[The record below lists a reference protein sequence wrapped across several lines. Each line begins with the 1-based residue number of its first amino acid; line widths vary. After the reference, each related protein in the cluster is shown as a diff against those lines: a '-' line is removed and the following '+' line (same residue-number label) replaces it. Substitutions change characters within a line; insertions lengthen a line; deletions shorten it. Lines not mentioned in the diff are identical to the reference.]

1 MEHATNFTSVSCL
14 MMVDTNSSILLLFYV
29 ILNGIRS
36 NFSKYLHFLVS
47 TKKMEICICDL
58 MYRFQIPLNISTL
71 HKAKCMKRDL
81 LKKTLFEK
89 GRDL

>member
-1 MEHATNFTSVSCL
+1 MA
-14 MMVDTNSSILLLFYV
+14 DINSSILLMFYV

-36 NFSKYLHFLVS
+36 NFSKYLHFLIS
-47 TKKMEICICDL
+47 TKNGNRFCICDL
-58 MYRFQIPLNISTL
+58 MHSFQIRLNISNL

>member
-1 MEHATNFTSVSCL
+1 MVLEATFQNTF
-14 MMVDTNSSILLLFYV
+14 IFLFQQ
-29 ILNGIRS
+29 
-36 NFSKYLHFLVS
+36 
-47 TKKMEICICDL
+47 KMEICICDL

>member
-47 TKKMEICICDL
+47 TKKWKFVYVI
-58 MYRFQIPLNISTL
+58 
-71 HKAKCMKRDL
+71 
-81 LKKTLFEK
+81 
-89 GRDL
+89 